1 MEVCEELAF
10 HGIEYILSV
19 SVADGQVLH
28 VDVEKVRAFTSGRDV
43 QKEHAHDAQKE
54 DVHATMLRRRTRTP
68 SFGAMR
74 RRRTRT
80 PSSSTECTT
89 SSRSYTLTSHLCD
102 FRDGGGRGM
111 ARGGKV
117 NSTCCS
123 ANKNAE
129 LVPDSAGVRV
139 RMYVRT
145 TRKVRVDNEILVMY
159 QPDRGFFGGVQGR
172 CRCLCEQWTASGVT
186 VFEGGNK
193 LALIRNLQSA
203 CCSLQHVCYMT
214 MHVPFFTC

>member
-28 VDVEKVRAFTSGRDV
+28 VDVEKVKAPCTSRNARCSALHDAGAPATPLRAVTSGRDV

-54 DVHATMLRRRTRTP
+54 DVHATMRRRRTRTP

-172 CRCLCEQWTASGVT
+172 CRCLCEKRIP
-186 VFEGGNK
+186 E
-193 LALIRNLQSA
+193 
-203 CCSLQHVCYMT
+203 CCV
-214 MHVPFFTC
+214 

>member
-28 VDVEKVRAFTSGRDV
+28 VDVEKVKALCTSHNARCSALHDAGAPATPLRAFTSGRDV

-54 DVHATMLRRRTRTP
+54 DVHATMRRRRTRTP

-89 SSRSYTLTSHLCD
+89 SSRSYTLTSHVCD

-123 ANKNAE
+123 VHKNAE
-129 LVPDSAGVRV
+129 LVPDSAGVR
-139 RMYVRT
+139 MYVRT
-145 TRKVRVDNEILVMY
+145 TRKVLVDDEILVMY
-159 QPDRGFFGGVQGR
+159 EPDRGFFRGVQGR
-172 CRCLCEQWTASGVT
+172 CRCCLCEKRTP
-186 VFEGGNK
+186 E
-193 LALIRNLQSA
+193 
-203 CCSLQHVCYMT
+203 CCV
-214 MHVPFFTC
+214 

>member
-28 VDVEKVRAFTSGRDV
+28 VDVEKVKAPCTSRNARCSALHDAGAPATPVRAFTSGCDV

-54 DVHATMLRRRTRTP
+54 DVHATMRRRRTRTP

-172 CRCLCEQWTASGVT
+172 CRCLCEKRIP
-186 VFEGGNK
+186 E
-193 LALIRNLQSA
+193 
-203 CCSLQHVCYMT
+203 CCV
-214 MHVPFFTC
+214 

>member
-28 VDVEKVRAFTSGRDV
+28 VDVEKVKAPCTSRNARCSALHDAGAPATPVRAFTSGRDV

-129 LVPDSAGVRV
+129 LVPDSAGVR
-139 RMYVRT
+139 MYVRT

-159 QPDRGFFGGVQGR
+159 QSDRGFFGGV
-172 CRCLCEQWTASGVT
+172 
-186 VFEGGNK
+186 
-193 LALIRNLQSA
+193 
-203 CCSLQHVCYMT
+203 
-214 MHVPFFTC
+214 

>member
-28 VDVEKVRAFTSGRDV
+28 VDVEKVKAPCTSRNARCSALHDAGAPATPVRAFTSGRDV

-54 DVHATMLRRRTRTP
+54 DVHATML
-68 SFGAMR
+68 

-172 CRCLCEQWTASGVT
+172 CRCLCEKRIP
-186 VFEGGNK
+186 E
-193 LALIRNLQSA
+193 
-203 CCSLQHVCYMT
+203 CCV
-214 MHVPFFTC
+214 